1 MRNETQ
7 ADITGSLW
15 KRGSPLFM
23 KRRGVHAYEYDISE
37 LRIAEKIA
45 SSAVPIVHLSRDKLI
60 QFAS

>member
-45 SSAVPIVHLSRDKLI
+45 SSAVPSFISVAI
-60 QFAS
+60 N